1 MNENKEKALSLL
13 EEIIRVETGK
23 DFVEKQ
29 KDLTLSGDNWTVFH
43 LKALRI
49 LIEE

>member
-1 MNENKEKALSLL
+1 MNKNKEKALALL
-13 EEIIRVETGK
+13 GEIILVEARK

-43 LKALRI
+43 LKSLRI